1 MSTHV
6 IPFQMLVAVQ
16 ASSMPELVFVAQLLA
31 GGRGEARHLVGMA
44 VPSRWHLSAVCQD
57 PVPAGQGDLSP
68 GGSSCRTA
76 SDNPERRKSWCCHM
90 LYSPFTHMCL
100 ISSVRSL
107 QLVGD
112 C

>member
-1 MSTHV
+1 MALCWNGS
-6 IPFQMLVAVQ
+6 AV
-16 ASSMPELVFVAQLLA
+16 LLPA
-31 GGRGEARHLVGMA
+31 EAMCREPAPAGRGN
-44 VPSRWHLSAVCQD
+44 
-57 PVPAGQGDLSP
+57 LSP
-68 GGSSCRTA
+68 GSSSCRRA